1 MVNFNG
7 ALLNNNDKLLH
18 HSNRGFR
25 LGDVLFEEI
34 RVLNGKIVFWE
45 EHYFRLMA
53 SMRVLR
59 MDIPMEFTMEHLEEE
74 ILVTVNAN
82 SLATSSV
89 LVTLS
94 VFRSS
99 ASVITT
105 PTDHVSYMIEVAKL
119 DNPFYIM
126 DTSPYE
132 VELFKDYFLGKDM
145 LSKLD
150 TNNKLVAVIAS
161 VFANENGY
169 ADCLLLNDLK
179 QVVCAI
185 SGSLFL
191 VKGDG
196 IKTPSITN
204 GAKNTVLRKKLLE
217 IIASL
222 EEYMLEEAP
231 ISPFELQKADELFI
245 LSISKGI
252 RPITNYRKKAYSSIV
267 SLNLLGKLNANV
279 RLASLK

>member
-7 ALLNNNDKLLH
+7 TLLNTNEKLLH

-34 RVLNGKIVFWE
+34 RVLNGKILFWE

-59 MDIPMEFTMEHLEEE
+59 MDIPMEFTMEHLEKE
-74 ILVTVNAN
+74 ILVTLNRNNLIA
-82 SLATSSV
+82 STT

-94 VFRSS
+94 IFRSS
-99 ASVITT
+99 GNTVTT
-105 PTDHVSYMIEVAKL
+105 PTDNVSYIIEAERL
-119 DNPFYIM
+119 TSPFYTM
-126 DTSPYE
+126 DSGPYE
-132 VELFKDYFLGKDM
+132 VELFKDYFLGRDM

-150 TNNKLVAVIAS
+150 TNNKIVEVIAD
-161 VFANENGY
+161 VFAHENRY
-169 ADCLLLNDLK
+169 TDCILLNDLK
-179 QVVCAI
+179 QVVRTI

-191 VKGDG
+191 VKDDN
-196 IKTPSITN
+196 IKTPSTTN

-217 IIASL
+217 LISSL
-222 EEYMLEEAP
+222 EDYAMEEAP

-252 RPITNYRKKAYSSIV
+252 QPVTRYRKKAYESKV
-267 SLNLLGKLNANV
+267 SMNLLGKLNAHI
-279 RLASLK
+279 RLANLK

>member
-7 ALLNNNDKLLH
+7 TLLNKNDTLLH

-25 LGDVLFEEI
+25 LGDALFEEI
-34 RVLNGKIVFWE
+34 RVLNAKIVFWE

-53 SMRVLR
+53 SMRILR
-59 MDIPMEFTMEHLEEE
+59 MDIPMKFTMEYLEKE
-74 ILVTVNAN
+74 ILATADAN
-82 SLATSSV
+82 NLGTDTG

-94 VFRSS
+94 VYR
-99 ASVITT
+99 ANELT
-105 PTDHVSYMIEVAKL
+105 PTSPTDKVAYIIEIEKL
-119 DNPFYIM
+119 SSPFYTI
-126 DTSPYE
+126 DSSTYE

-145 LSKLD
+145 LSTLD
-150 TNNKLVAVIAS
+150 TNNKIVEVIAS
-161 VFANENGY
+161 FFARENEY

-179 QVVCAI
+179 QVVRAV

-191 VKGDG
+191 VKDDT
-196 IKTPSITN
+196 IKTPSTTN
-204 GAKNTVLRKKLLE
+204 GAKNTVFRRKLIE
-217 IIASL
+217 IAGSL
-222 EEYMLEEAP
+222 EEYTLEEVP

-252 RPITNYRKKAYSSIV
+252 QPISRYRKKTYGNRV
-267 SLNLLGKLNANV
+267 SMNLLGKLNANV